1 MAHKCYE
8 CKTVTVKSA
17 WQVCQ
22 SCFSKQVE
30 SYSICQDVYG
40 ELVEDRGP
48 KVTFTEFLSGFST
61 ANNRKRFLVSRPT
74 A

>member
-48 KVTFTEFLSGFST
+48 KVTFTEFLERIQHGEQPEKIFS
-61 ANNRKRFLVSRPT
+61 
-74 A
+74 